1 MNNTSLDLNYY
12 RTSKCLFICLRNSF
26 LSVKAEIMWVPK
38 ARTQYRKT
46 NNLWWENWWQKRY
59 LLSKQNGQFEMKG
72 SKAILK
78 GHFVQF
84 KKILKFNLADEL
96 ENVKKTLN
104 ERVKKKTCCSV
115 AKSCL
120 TICDPIDCS
129 ASGFPVLHYLPEFA
143 QTHTHWV
150 SDAIQ
155 PSHPLLPLFSSCPLS
170 FPASGSFLM
179 TLHIRW
185 SKYWSFSW
193 SQPTKRRGKRWHSS

>member
-1 MNNTSLDLNYY
+1 MGE
-12 RTSKCLFICLRNSF
+12 RMAKKIFI
-26 LSVKAEIMWVPK
+26 
-38 ARTQYRKT
+38 
-46 NNLWWENWWQKRY
+46 
-59 LLSKQNGQFEMKG
+59 KQTEGVIWMKG

-84 KKILKFNLADEL
+84 KKILKFKLADEL
-96 ENVKKTLN
+96 ENIKKTLN
-104 ERVKKKTCCSV
+104 ERVKKTCCSV

-120 TICDPIDCS
+120 TLCDPVDCS
-129 ASGFPVLHYLPEFA
+129 ASGSPVLHYLREFT
-143 QTHTHWV
+143 QTHIHWV

-155 PSHPLLPLFSSCPLS
+155 PSHPLPPLFSSCPRS
-170 FPASGSFLM
+170 FPPSGSFLM